1 MSKYNIH
8 GGHNRI
14 VSGASA
20 LLDEVTEDRKVK
32 DGVISRLRSLG
43 HTAYDCTDDKGR
55 SQGANLA
62 NIVAKCNA
70 HTVDVDVSIHLNLG
84 RKDKKGDGKTGGAE
98 VFIYDYELK
107 DLAKAVAD
115 AIAEEFGYALRSD
128 ETTPSGYAGV
138 KIKKS
143 LYVLRNTKNK
153 AMLVECCFVDD
164 ADDAKVWNADRCA
177 GAIVK
182 GLTGKTVSGSS
193 SSSGSSGSSIQSGST
208 TSSGYDGSSIVD
220 YLKSIGKDSSFAAR
234 KKYAEQYGISGYTG
248 TAAQNEKLL
257 KLMKGGVSS
266 GSGSSSSGS
275 GYYKAFSASSIV
287 DGLKAIGVDSSMSN
301 RKKIAAANG
310 IAGYTGTAAQNTKL
324 CGLAKQGKLKKA
336 GASGSGSSGLSYYAK
351 FSSTSIVD
359 GLKSIGVDSSTSNR
373 KKIAAANGISNYTG
387 TAAQNTKLC
396 SLAKQGKLKKA

>member
-14 VSGASA
+14 VPGASA

-55 SQGANLA
+55 TQGSNLA
-62 NIVAKCNA
+62 NIVAKCNK
-70 HTVDVDVSIHLNLG
+70 HGVDYDVSIHLNSG
-84 RKDKKGDGKTGGAE
+84 RKDKKGDGKTGGSE
-98 VFIYDYELK
+98 VFIYDLALK
-107 DLAKAVAD
+107 NEAKAVAD

-128 ETTPSGYAGV
+128 STTPSGYAGV
-138 KIKKS
+138 KISKS
-143 LYVLRNTKNK
+143 LYVLANTKAP
-153 AMLVECCFVDD
+153 AMLIECCFVDD
-164 ADDAKVWNADRCA
+164 KDDAKVWNADRCA

-193 SSSGSSGSSIQSGST
+193 SSSGSSGST

-310 IAGYTGTAAQNTKL
+310 IAGYTGAAAQNTKL
-324 CGLAKQGKLKKA
+324 CSLAKQGKLKKA
-336 GASGSGSSGLSYYAK
+336 GASGSGSSGSSYYAK

-359 GLKSIGVDSSTSNR
+359 GLKSIGVDSSMSNR

>member
-1 MSKYNIH
+1 MKFNIH

-14 VSGASA
+14 VPGASA

-55 SQGANLA
+55 SQGANIA

-70 HTVDVDVSIHLNLG
+70 HTVDIDVSIHLNSG
-84 RKDKKGDGKTGGAE
+84 RKDKKGDGKTGGSE
-98 VFIYDYELK
+98 VFIYDHELK
-107 DLAKAVAD
+107 DVAKAVAD

-128 ETTPSGYAGV
+128 STTPADCAGV
-138 KIKKS
+138 KISKS
-143 LYVLRNTKNK
+143 LYVLANTKAP
-153 AMLVECCFVDD
+153 AMLIECCFVDD
-164 ADDAKVWNADRCA
+164 KDDAKVWNADRCA

-193 SSSGSSGSSIQSGST
+193 SSSGSSTQSGST

-275 GYYKAFSASSIV
+275 GYYKAFSASSII

-324 CGLAKQGKLKKA
+324 CSLAKQGKLKKA
-336 GASGSGSSGLSYYAK
+336 GSSGSGSSGSSYYAK

-359 GLKSIGVDSSTSNR
+359 GLKSIGVDSSMANR
-373 KKIAAANGISNYTG
+373 KKIAAANGISGYTG
-387 TAAQNTKLC
+387 TAAQNNKLC
-396 SLAKQGKLKKA
+396 ALAKQGKLKKA

>member
-14 VSGASA
+14 VPGASA

-164 ADDAKVWNADRCA
+164 KDDAKVWNADRCA

-182 GLTGKTVSGSS
+182 GLTGKTVSSGSSKPAGGNSKPSNSS
-193 SSSGSSGSSIQSGST
+193 SSSAKLSVDGWWGVKTTRLLQKIFGTPVDGIVSNQDPAQKKYLLRADSGSWDFKGQGNGSDLI
-208 TSSGYDGSSIVD
+208 GAMQKKVGVKDDGFMGPKTIKAWQK
-220 YLKSIGKDSSFAAR
+220 YL
-234 KKYAEQYGISGYTG
+234 
-248 TAAQNEKLL
+248 
-257 KLMKGGVSS
+257 GVS
-266 GSGSSSSGS
+266 
-275 GYYKAFSASSIV
+275 V
-287 DGLKAIGVDSSMSN
+287 DGKMGEKTVKALQ
-301 RKKIAAANG
+301 KWAN
-310 IAGYTGTAAQNTKL
+310 
-324 CGLAKQGKLKKA
+324 KQK
-336 GASGSGSSGLSYYAK
+336 
-351 FSSTSIVD
+351 
-359 GLKSIGVDSSTSNR
+359 
-373 KKIAAANGISNYTG
+373 
-387 TAAQNTKLC
+387 
-396 SLAKQGKLKKA
+396 